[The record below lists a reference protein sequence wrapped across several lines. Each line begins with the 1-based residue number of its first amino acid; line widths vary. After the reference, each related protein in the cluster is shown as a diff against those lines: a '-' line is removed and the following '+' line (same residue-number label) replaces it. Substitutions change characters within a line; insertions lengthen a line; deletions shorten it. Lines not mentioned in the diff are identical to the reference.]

1 METIILKFVMN
12 QLIFFNNLKLITHL
26 TIVGCSFPP
35 PLGYKHTTLT
45 NPLPT
50 LEQEGSMLCQQIP

>member
-1 METIILKFVMN
+1 MN
-12 QLIFFNNLKLITHL
+12 QLNFLSNLEPIAHL

-35 PLGYKHTTLT
+35 PLGYKHTTPT
-45 NPLPT
+45 NLLPI